1 MCLKQKELKNPG
13 GIRFRLSGF
22 EWRHW
27 LWYRLAG
34 GIKLEA
40 ELQSSDQSKQ
50 RKAQQWM
57 QNTQA
62 CDLKTRFETDTS
74 WDKMSSSLCSRS
86 SVGPDNH
93 CMKLASQLMLSSQ
106 RACTL
111 KSLIIRALLYLG
123 MISANNSEESF
134 AKSFVY
140 LDG

>member
-1 MCLKQKELKNPG
+1 MCLKQKEWKNPA
-13 GIRFRLSGF
+13 GIRFRPSGF

-27 LWYRLAG
+27 LWYCLAG

-40 ELQSSDQSKQ
+40 ELQSSDQSQQ
-50 RKAQQWM
+50 RKNNNKEHRRVIWKQ
-57 QNTQA
+57 
-62 CDLKTRFETDTS
+62 FETETS
-74 WDKMSSSLCSRS
+74 WHKMSPSLCSRS

-111 KSLIIRALLYLG
+111 RSLIIRALLYLG
-123 MISANNSEESF
+123 MISDNNSEESF

-140 LDG
+140 FDG

>member
-1 MCLKQKELKNPG
+1 MCLKQKEWKNPG
-13 GIRFRLSGF
+13 GIRFRPSGF

-40 ELQSSDQSKQ
+40 ELQSSDQSQQ
-50 RKAQQWM
+50 RKNNNKEHRRVIWKQ
-57 QNTQA
+57 
-62 CDLKTRFETDTS
+62 FETETS

-86 SVGPDNH
+86 SVGPGNH

-111 KSLIIRALLYLG
+111 RSLIIRALLYLG
-123 MISANNSEESF
+123 MISANNSESF

>member
-1 MCLKQKELKNPG
+1 MCLKQKEWKNRG
-13 GIRFRLSGF
+13 GIRFRPSGF

-40 ELQSSDQSKQ
+40 ELQSSDQSQQ
-50 RKAQQWM
+50 RKNNNKEHRRVIWKQ
-57 QNTQA
+57 
-62 CDLKTRFETDTS
+62 FETETS
-74 WDKMSSSLCSRS
+74 WDEMSSSLCSRS

-93 CMKLASQLMLSSQ
+93 CMKLASQLMLSRQ

-111 KSLIIRALLYLG
+111 RSLIIRALLYLG